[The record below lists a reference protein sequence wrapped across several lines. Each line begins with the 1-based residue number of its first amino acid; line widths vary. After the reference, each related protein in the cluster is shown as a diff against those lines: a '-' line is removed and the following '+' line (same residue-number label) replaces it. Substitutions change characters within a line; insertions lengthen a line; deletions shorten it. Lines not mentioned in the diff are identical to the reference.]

1 MLPALLKTVIDMNKI
16 KKTVLPFTIAAMLCI
31 MSVFQI
37 NAETIYEVN
46 GYSYTITNNSSV
58 SLYAWDYSSDT
69 LVVPDSFTNRY
80 VTSISGRAFKNDSN
94 LTAVDFSNATHLE
107 LIGVEAFY
115 NSGLTT
121 KVTLTPSIT
130 TIGVS
135 AFENCQFLP
144 ETDIRSSAKSI
155 PEQCFNS
162 CASLTKVTLNDSV
175 ESINRLAFANCPM
188 LEYIVIPRSVT
199 SISPIAFYNSPNLT
213 FGVWY
218 DSFAYQYAKE
228 KNIPYL
234 LLDEFMLGD
243 VNMDG
248 YVNINDVTAIQ
259 RNLAELEDFN
269 ELQELAADANRDG
282 VLDISD
288 ATTIQMFLA
297 EYEIS
302 YPIGEIITQ

>member
-1 MLPALLKTVIDMNKI
+1 MNKI

-46 GYSYTITNNSSV
+46 GYSYTIINNSSV

-69 LVVPDSFTNRY
+69 LVVPDSFANRY

-94 LTAVDFSNATHLE
+94 MTAVDFSNAIHLE
-107 LIGVEAFY
+107 LISVEAFY
-115 NSGLTT
+115 NSGLSS

-130 TIGVS
+130 TIGVR

-144 ETDIRSSAKSI
+144 EIDIQSSAKTI

-162 CASLTKVTLNDSV
+162 CASLSKVTLNDSV

-188 LEYIVIPRSVT
+188 LEYIVIPQSVT
-199 SISPIAFYNSPNLT
+199 SISTIAFYNSPNLT
-213 FGVWY
+213 LGVWY
-218 DSFAYQYAKE
+218 GSYAHQYAKDN
-228 KNIPYL
+228 NIPFKI
-234 LLDEFMLGD
+234 LDEFKLGD
-243 VNMDG
+243 VDTDG
-248 YVNINDVTAIQ
+248 YVNINDVTSIQ

-288 ATTIQMFLA
+288 ATAIQMFLA
-297 EYEIS
+297 EYEIP